1 MTWGLALAFIFSW
14 PMATVGLV
22 IAPIMTIGFY
32 INQKAESEMAFDG
45 EINKDNISSANQKK
59 NESNTKAAQVLLSD
73 AIANYKTVASFGNE
87 NILIDE
93 YSGLLQ
99 NKLKVDTKNGLVFGF
114 SWGLAQAVINFSFGL
129 MYLASGEMFYHY
141 PEALVLQVDR
151 LYAAMFAILFGAFLA
166 GQSM

>member
-1 MTWGLALAFIFSW
+1 
-14 PMATVGLV
+14 MATVGLV

-99 NKLKVDTKNGLVFGF
+99 MVLVVPNLLLFLFEDVVLKF
-114 SWGLAQAVINFSFGL
+114 
-129 MYLASGEMFYHY
+129 
-141 PEALVLQVDR
+141 
-151 LYAAMFAILFGAFLA
+151 
-166 GQSM
+166 